1 MADKARFAYGSK
13 ANIGVAIEKGLVD
26 EYDFL
31 CLSGENEK
39 PSVGWIGKDGNP
51 VFVECE
57 KYVEVVSALPE
68 TGVENVIYMFEG
80 NGYTWY
86 NNAFVP
92 VAKPADLSA
101 LEGQVTELETLMEQ
115 KADTT
120 TVEKMIETAV
130 AESSGVEVVEF

>member
-1 MADKARFAYGSK
+1 MATDKSKFAFGSK
-13 ANIGVAIEKGLVD
+13 ANVFAALESEAIN

-39 PSVGWIGKDGNP
+39 PSVGWIDKNGNP

-57 KYVEVVSALPE
+57 KYVEVVDVLPE
-68 TGVENVIYMFEG
+68 TGAENVLYMCEG

-92 VAKPADLSA
+92 VAKQADLTEITTQVSN
-101 LEGQVTELETLMEQ
+101 LENQIGQKVDIQ
-115 KADTT
+115 
-120 TVEKMIETAV
+120 TVQGMIEEYSAHGF
-130 AESSGVEVVEF
+130 EIVEF